1 LVIRNEFAV
10 KLLLPLWKDRVLM
23 RGGWID

>member
-23 RGGWID
+23 RGAWID